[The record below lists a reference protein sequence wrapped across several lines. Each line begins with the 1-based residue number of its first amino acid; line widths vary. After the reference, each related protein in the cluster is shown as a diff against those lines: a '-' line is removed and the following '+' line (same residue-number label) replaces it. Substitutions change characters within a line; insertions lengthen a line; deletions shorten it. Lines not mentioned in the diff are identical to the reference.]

1 MAQCLTLSHWQQNL
15 YDHPISDGLYE
26 KIVQIYLQKLIPMI
40 LVFFSTA
47 NVGLRR
53 LQYFCTE
60 LLLTPITMKQIKG
73 IIKTAAHNADKYL
86 TEWDKIAGEHTQCLE
101 MDTTWKGRFHKFL
114 GIIAKDIRY
123 LFVLQPIKNE
133 KAAILR
139 PILQQLATICINVKY
154 IITDMAIGFKG
165 LIKQIFTFA
174 LHLFCHVHIARLF
187 YREVG
192 EERKKFSI
200 ARHQLQ
206 KTKGPVDTTKKW
218 LYKNRKHYK
227 NTQNYMSKMQKWKR
241 HVCQQLGIAVTPS
254 GSIRNKKRGLHP
266 ALTKLSSRINR
277 TYAIMVRFRKQ
288 TEKQRRK
295 LVKTTEKYQ
304 KQRGTYFLE
313 WSKAMI
319 PAKIRRLLNNTLH
332 ATRLGQFKRR
342 FNKLKRRLQQSTFK
356 GTKKLLKI
364 ISSSPFQ
371 HTSKILLLPESEQFS
386 ISTNTIEGFFAQCRM
401 LLDEVRNAPD
411 TAYIRSRLTLLRYWH
426 NAIGPLNGFEAYHS
440 PCSRVG
446 IRFGSKNPIQL
457 ICSNIRLSLNLSS

>member
-1 MAQCLTLSHWQQNL
+1 MAQCLNLSHWQQNL

-26 KIVQIYLQKLIPMI
+26 KVVQIYLQKLIPMI
-40 LVFFSTA
+40 IVFFTTA

-53 LQYFCTE
+53 LQYFCRE
-60 LLLTPITMKQIKG
+60 ILLSPTTIKQIKG

-86 TEWDKIAGEHTQCLE
+86 TEWDKIAGEQTQCLE
-101 MDTTWKGRFHKFL
+101 MDTTWKGRFHKFF
-114 GIIAKDIRY
+114 GVIAKDIRY

-165 LIKQIFTFA
+165 LIKKIFSFA
-174 LHLFCHVHIARLF
+174 IHLFCHVHISRLF

-192 EERKKFSI
+192 EEREKFGI
-200 ARHQLQ
+200 ARHKLQ
-206 KTKGPVDTTKKW
+206 KAKGPVDTTKKW
-218 LYKNRKHYK
+218 LYKNRKCY
-227 NTQNYMSKMQKWKR
+227 NYSQNYLSKIQKWKR
-241 HVCQQLGIAVTPS
+241 HVCHQLGIAVKPN
-254 GSIRNKKRGLHP
+254 GSIQNKRGGLHP
-266 ALTKLSSRINR
+266 ALTKLSLRINR
-277 TYAIMVRFRKQ
+277 TSANVSRFQKQ
-288 TEKQRRK
+288 TEKQRKK
-295 LVKTTEKYQ
+295 LGKTTEKYQ
-304 KQRGTYFLE
+304 KQRSVYNSE

-319 PAKIRRLLNNTLH
+319 PAKIRKLLNKTLH
-332 ATRLGQFKRR
+332 STRLGQFKRR
-342 FNKLKRRLQQSTFK
+342 YNKLKRKLQQSNFK

-364 ISSSPFQ
+364 LSSSPFQ
-371 HTSKILLLPESEQFS
+371 HTSKIYLLPESERFS

-411 TAYIRSRLTLLRYWH
+411 TAHIRSRLTLLRYWH

-457 ICSNIRLSLNLSS
+457 ICSNIRLPLNLSS